1 MTLFPNK
8 FVEMSPLLSRQ
19 SRPLSLFEQ
28 ADSSYETV
36 EGVEKR
42 ERERKRGRSPLDL
55 LHVIF
60 NKIHLHFW

>member
-36 EGVEKR
+36 EGMEKR
-42 ERERKRGRSPLDL
+42 ERERERKKSSRSSS
-55 LHVIF
+55 
-60 NKIHLHFW
+60 